1 MILQL
6 DLVSIASAGR
16 WEETPYK
23 KWSEATAVR
32 KGMKNV
38 VSSKPPLS
46 YQLKAL

>member
-1 MILQL
+1 MILL
-6 DLVSIASAGR
+6 LSFLSIASAGR
-16 WEETPYK
+16 WEEASYK
-23 KWSEATAVR
+23 KWSEATAAH